1 MGQFPELLKTSKDCR
16 LGGSQ
21 LQLKFPKQVSV
32 QDLHTPQH
40 QTLHKV
46 LTARIPLSTSV
57 KWVVWSV
64 LCFCFCSEVQTV
76 GMGSV
81 CD

>member
-1 MGQFPELLKTSKDCR
+1 MGQFPEPLKTSQDCR

-21 LQLKFPKQVSV
+21 LQLKFPEQVSV

-46 LTARIPLSTSV
+46 LTARIPFY
-57 KWVVWSV
+57 
-64 LCFCFCSEVQTV
+64 FCEV
-76 GMGSV
+76 GRLECIMFLLLF
-81 CD
+81 